1 MQASAASPATV
12 STEPLFA
19 TVTFIGEDNTWGNTF
34 RVPIGASTTV
44 RRLAKDAMQR
54 LVLSRRNLDGCSNTP
69 AIVVTEV
76 YVGGTGA
83 QPKAEVFAQDCV
95 TQVVFVKEEVIYMR
109 LKGMSAFAA
118 PSRLASPPPPPQQ
131 TNGSSTTCGAIAA
144 CSDHAAQPTATET
157 ASSLLKESATLKNED
172 ELVAEVKRSASKTP
186 APPPAA
192 AKSAVTHATTLKAIS
207 DGAATAAA
215 PTTAEPPVPKAAA
228 PRRRPGWGPEA
239 HELFPENYMSTPG
252 KRPRTVRSEKKTT
265 LAQAAKRSKTE
276 SNNAAVVSM
285 KAGWGE
291 EPSDKR
297 VPADKH
303 LGWGPEASKLFADN
317 YVSSPEKL
325 ARLQRS
331 QRRVMNESAESAA
344 PAGAAALAKSA
355 LKAPVS
361 RTLQYPTADTEEG
374 RTTVGHAVDDA
385 IVVDET
391 SPTVELPKGWGRES
405 LKFFDPNTY
414 CDDPAKARLLP
425 NMDYSRSRRHRR
437 PAAL

>member
-1 MQASAASPATV
+1 MQASAASPVTV

-19 TVTFIGEDNTWGNTF
+19 TVTFIGEDNTQGGTF
-34 RVPIGASTTV
+34 RVPISASTTV

-54 LVLSRRNLDGCSNTP
+54 LVLSRRNLDACSNTP

-95 TQVVFVKEEVIYMR
+95 TQVVLVKEEVIYMR
-109 LKGMSAFAA
+109 LKGMSTFAA

-131 TNGSSTTCGAIAA
+131 TNGSSATRAAAAA
-144 CSDHAAQPTATET
+144 CSDYAAQPTAAAT
-157 ASSLLKESATLKNED
+157 ASSLLKESATSTNE
-172 ELVAEVKRSASKTP
+172 AESAIEAKRSAPQTS
-186 APPPAA
+186 ASPPAA
-192 AKSAVTHATTLKAIS
+192 AKSAATHATIQKAIG

-215 PTTAEPPVPKAAA
+215 PAPAELLAPK
-228 PRRRPGWGPEA
+228 RRLGWGPEA
-239 HELFPENYMSTPG
+239 YELFPENYMSTPG

-265 LAQAAKRSKTE
+265 SAQAAKCSKAE
-276 SNNAAVVSM
+276 SNTAAVAST

-291 EPSDKR
+291 ESSDKQ
-297 VPADKH
+297 ALAHKH

-331 QRRVMNESAESAA
+331 QRRVMKASVESAA
-344 PAGAAALAKSA
+344 AAGAAALTKPA

-361 RTLQYPTADTEEG
+361 RTLQYPTADTEEV

-385 IVVDET
+385 IVVDEA

-437 PAAL
+437 PATL